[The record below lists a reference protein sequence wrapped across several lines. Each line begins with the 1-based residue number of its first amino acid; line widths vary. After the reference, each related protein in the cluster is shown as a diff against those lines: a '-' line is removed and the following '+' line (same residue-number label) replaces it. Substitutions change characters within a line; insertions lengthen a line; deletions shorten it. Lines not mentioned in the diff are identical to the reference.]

1 MKSPVCAYLLFV
13 LFFGMG
19 QSYILRLENVVIYY
33 ELSSSNLTY
42 NRIEVALEKGPKR
55 AELEK
60 IEDPSE
66 LVIWIF
72 NNAWAVLEHQT
83 YPGKSEMMDAQRL
96 EEAHGKKTTLSVGF
110 SRKLKREAR
119 RKFKLRRR
127 EKRVVPLAQA
137 FVALAGSV
145 GALVSFAVWFIK
157 ELHSHRQAILYGRA
171 EAKLYAKIEP
181 SHQEQSFVRALV
193 ESQKY
198 SKELFDAMAIERR
211 TFSVTHSA
219 QIKSVSGRNKV
230 RQQNAK
236 KTSASQ
242 SFVRLTYVT
251 DSSGTGRFVA
261 VSSSGNEPPTRPP
274 RPTPKPTPAPPLM
287 IDLASEEGDK
297 EVEVLDD
304 DDDVEVVSLDTGK
317 KIGPD
322 VGRKRKRPDLD
333 DADPYENPVPGP
345 SRPRQ
350 ENLDKSFSSVGSS
363 KSAISLLDTSEEE
376 LRNANLPDWEKF
388 KLTREE
394 YEKALLLSQHPPE
407 TLYIGEDLRVTTF
420 DAPANVQNCGILPRP
435 ENVAD
440 ERPSHQQQCGANRIA
455 SQEAI
460 PPSVLSAHEQRV
472 AYHLARPEIPTLGPS
487 RPGGEILS
495 LWRGLSWHTPTVENA
510 CNIDSFL
517 TYVLFRSTEQPD
529 FAERYFLIPRNVAE
543 GALRLAI
550 REYSDRRSKS
560 SDAARMTM
568 NSKIKTT
575 WAVANF
581 WKYREQLDKTQKMD
595 VIGSERGNI
604 AFPLQDSSVLLR
616 TTVCQCQE
624 EGGQN
629 ELFTENLQSLN
640 TFWTAGEIRSLVES
654 GEVTNERVCKV
665 CKSARAFRSLYVPDT
680 TWYLHFGLD
689 VSERHL
695 NQFPVADIPET
706 LTFNELSRP
715 ESRATFELGY
725 VSLTNRLPQ
734 GASRNMVT
742 HQTSLMRFG
751 NQWWHYNDMER
762 DGRLLLVAN
771 PDDFIKKFGLSITAA
786 NYFRK

>member
-1 MKSPVCAYLLFV
+1 MKSPVCAYLLLLV

-19 QSYILRLENVVIYY
+19 QSYILRMENVVIYY
-33 ELSSSNLTY
+33 ELSSSNPTY
-42 NRIEVALEKGPKR
+42 NRIEVLVEKGPKR
-55 AELEK
+55 AELDK
-60 IEDPSE
+60 IEDPSQ
-66 LVIWIF
+66 LVAWIF
-72 NNAWAVLEHQT
+72 NNAFAVLEHQK
-83 YPGKSEMMDAQRL
+83 YPGKKEMMEAQQL

-110 SRKLKREAR
+110 ARKLKREAR
-119 RKFKLRRR
+119 RNFILRRR
-127 EKRVVPLAQA
+127 EKRVVYLAHA
-137 FVALAGSV
+137 FYAVAGSV
-145 GALVSFAVWFIK
+145 AALASFAVWFVK
-157 ELHSHRQAILYGRA
+157 ELQNHKHAILYGPL
-171 EAKLYAKIEP
+171 EAQLYGKIEP

-198 SKELFDAMAIERR
+198 SRDLFEGLAIEKS
-211 TFSVTHSA
+211 TFSLTHSA

-236 KTSASQ
+236 QTSASQ
-242 SFVRLTYVT
+242 SSFRLTYVT

-274 RPTPKPTPAPPLM
+274 RPTPKPTPAPPLL
-287 IDLASEEGDK
+287 IDLASEEGDQ

-317 KIGPD
+317 KIPP
-322 VGRKRKRPDLD
+322 GRKRKRPDLD
-333 DADPYENPVPGP
+333 EADPYENPVPGP

-350 ENLDKSFSSVGSS
+350 EDLDKSFTSVASS

-376 LRNANLPDWEKF
+376 LRNANLPDWEKL
-388 KLTREE
+388 KLTKEE
-394 YEKALLLSQHPPE
+394 YENALLLSQHPPE
-407 TLYIGEDLRVTTF
+407 TLYIGQDLRVTTF
-420 DAPANVQNCGILPRP
+420 DAPAHVQNCGILPRP
-435 ENVAD
+435 ENVDD
-440 ERPSHQQQCGANRIA
+440 ERPSHQQQCGTNRIA
-455 SQEAI
+455 SQQAI

-472 AYHLARPEIPTLGPS
+472 AFHLARPEIPTLGPS

-510 CNIDSFL
+510 CNMDSFL
-517 TYVLFRSTEQPD
+517 TYVLIRSTQQPD

-550 REYSDRRSKS
+550 REYNDRRSKS
-560 SDAARMTM
+560 SDAARMNM
-568 NSKIKTT
+568 NSKIKTA

-581 WKYREQLDKTQKMD
+581 WKYREQLDKIQKID
-595 VIGSERGNI
+595 VIGSETGNI
-604 AFPLQDSSVLLR
+604 AFPMQDSSVLLR

-640 TFWTAGEIRSLVES
+640 NVWTPGRIQSLVQN
-654 GEVTNERVCKV
+654 GEVREEKICKV

-680 TWYLHFGLD
+680 TWYLHFDLD
-689 VSERHL
+689 VTERHL
-695 NQFPVADIPET
+695 NQFPLADLPQT

-715 ESRATFELGY
+715 DSRATFELGY

-734 GASRNMVT
+734 GASRNMIT

-751 NQWWHYNDMER
+751 NQWFHYNDMER